1 MAVFNILFIFL
12 LILLTAFFV
21 GTEFSIVKVRKSR
34 IEALSNSGDKRAKA
48 AMRVLNQLDAYLS
61 ACQLG
66 ITMTALGIGWLG
78 EPTVSELLG
87 KLFGYFSFSRPLS
100 FTLSAIFSF
109 IIITVFNVV
118 FGELAPKTYAIQ
130 HAEKVT
136 LWAASP
142 LVLFNYIMYP
152 FIWVL
157 NATANLVA
165 RMFGASP
172 LSEQDDP
179 HTEEELRLLL
189 TESYKSGEI
198 NHSEYRYVDRIF
210 DFDDRIAREIM
221 VPRTEMVCL
230 YDEDPLD
237 EHLDTMKNERFT
249 RYPYVGEDKD
259 HIIGMV
265 NIKEL
270 FQETVTSK
278 ADFEKFIHPMMTV
291 IDTVPINRLLIK
303 MQKERVHMT
312 VLLDEYGG
320 TSGIVTV
327 EDILEEIVGEIRD
340 EFDTDEQPM
349 MRKTKKDHY
358 IVDGKMLIEDLNRLL
373 DLNISH
379 DEIDTIGGY
388 VLTQNAEVETGTI
401 VEKEELI
408 IEVLEAEASQIKK
421 VSIKKQSL

>member
-87 KLFGYFSFSRPLS
+87 KFFGYFSFSRPLS

-237 EHLDTMKNERFT
+237 EHLGTMKNERFT